1 MSMICSRIACVLLV
15 ALTAATTAPAVTH
28 AQDDLSYGQEA
39 STAAAHGPG
48 VRAELSGFFNNLA
61 VQGSYPFRLAWHE
74 PGRAVLGA
82 GVLAGLVMLDPA
94 IHDATGAD
102 ASSGLGGWGHSMA
115 KIGGGTYTLPLIAA
129 FGVAGILGNSRE
141 SDTAILL
148 AESAA
153 STGLWTAAIKEVSR
167 RTRPRE
173 TVEGDGDWN
182 GPGAA
187 FAEDP
192 VGSHGLQSFPSG
204 HSSGTWAVA
213 TVLAHQYPT
222 GHVVPILAYT
232 GAAAMSYSR
241 MVIDAHWFSDVV
253 VGALIGYGCA
263 RQTIGAREAREADSS
278 GNSHPLHV
286 YLDMGNGYHGVGL
299 SYGL

>member
-1 MSMICSRIACVLLV
+1 MSIIRVSRAVCVFLIAWTGAILLPGTV
-15 ALTAATTAPAVTH
+15 R
-28 AQDDLSYGQEA
+28 AQDDLSSGQEFQ
-39 STAAAHGPG
+39 TTPGPG
-48 VRAELSGFFNNLA
+48 LRSELSGFLNNLA

-94 IHDATGAD
+94 IHDATHAD
-102 ASSGLGGWGHSMA
+102 PSSALGGWGRDMA

-129 FGVAGILGNSRE
+129 FGVAGILGDPRE
-141 SDTAILL
+141 GDTAILL

-153 STGLWTAAIKEVSR
+153 STGLWTAALKEVSR

-173 TVEGDGDWN
+173 TVESDGDWN
-182 GPGAA
+182 GPGAW

-213 TVLAHQYPT
+213 TVLAHQYPAH
-222 GHVVPILAYT
+222 HVVPVLAYS

-263 RQTIGAREAREADSS
+263 RQSIGSRAERETGS
-278 GNSHPLHV
+278 GGNLHPLRV
-286 YLDMGNGYHGVGL
+286 YLDMGNGYRGVGL

>member
-1 MSMICSRIACVLLV
+1 MTIIRLRDVCVLLV
-15 ALTAATTAPAVTH
+15 VSATALTPAVIH
-28 AQDDLSYGQEA
+28 AQDDLSYGQDA
-39 STAAAHGPG
+39 STADAHGPG

-82 GVLAGLVMLDPA
+82 GVLAGLVMLDPVV
-94 IHDATGAD
+94 HDATHTD
-102 ASSGLGGWGHSMA
+102 ASSGSWGETMA
-115 KIGGGTYTLPLIAA
+115 KIGGGKYTLPLIAA
-129 FGVAGILGNSRE
+129 FGVAGMLGRPHE

-153 STGLWTAAIKEVSR
+153 STGLWTSALKEVSR

-173 TVEGDGDWN
+173 TAESDGDWT

-187 FAEDP
+187 FAEDA

-213 TVLAHQYPT
+213 TVLAHQYPSH
-222 GHVVPILAYT
+222 HVVPVLAYS

-241 MVIDAHWFSDVV
+241 MVVDAHWFSDVV

-263 RQTIGAREAREADSS
+263 RQTIGAREARESASD
-278 GNSHPLHV
+278 GNSHPLRV
-286 YLDMGNGYHGVGL
+286 YLDMGNGYRGVGL

>member
-1 MSMICSRIACVLLV
+1 MPS
-15 ALTAATTAPAVTH
+15 
-28 AQDDLSYGQEA
+28 E
-39 STAAAHGPG
+39 GPG
-48 VRAELSGFFNNLA
+48 LRAELGGFFDNLA
-61 VQGSYPFRLAWHE
+61 VQGTYPFRVAWHE
-74 PGRAVLGA
+74 PGKAVLGA
-82 GVLAGLVMLDPA
+82 GVLAGLFMLDPA

-102 ASSGLGGWGHSMA
+102 ASSGLGSWGNSMA
-115 KIGGGTYTLPLIAA
+115 RIGGGTYTLPMIAV
-129 FGVAGILGNSRE
+129 FSLAGMLGSPRE
-141 SDTAILL
+141 TDTAILL

-153 STGLWTAAIKEVSR
+153 STGLWTEALKQASR

-182 GPGAA
+182 GPAA
-187 FAEDP
+187 LFAEDP
-192 VGSHGLQSFPSG
+192 VGGHGLQSFPSG
-204 HSSGTWAVA
+204 HSSGSWAIA
-213 TVLAHQYPT
+213 TVLAHQYPAH
-222 GHVVPILAYT
+222 HVIPVLAYS

-241 MVIDAHWFSDVV
+241 MVVNAHWFSDVV

-263 RQTIGAREAREADSS
+263 RQTIGSREARQGLPD